1 MSMGSTEGRENE
13 IRRLQREL
21 ENERALRDRE
31 VSIKHLL
38 EREISKLNN
47 YLGFALLVI
56 VILIGIIW
64 N

>member
-1 MSMGSTEGRENE
+1 MGSTEGRENE